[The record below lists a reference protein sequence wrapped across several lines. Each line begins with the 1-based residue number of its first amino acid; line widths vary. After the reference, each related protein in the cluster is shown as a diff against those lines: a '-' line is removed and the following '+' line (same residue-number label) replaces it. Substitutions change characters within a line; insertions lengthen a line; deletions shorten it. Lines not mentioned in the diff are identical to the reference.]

1 MNNFIWDSERK
12 TRTGVAEAVFCEGK
26 TNSDLQ
32 AIVEHNLNAK
42 SALLMTRL
50 SSEQWLALKP
60 ETRQQ
65 LDYDPVSKTAIANL
79 ASPQK
84 SNNQVCIVCAG
95 TSDMA
100 VATEA
105 KRTLLFNGID
115 APIIADVGVA
125 GLWRL
130 LDKIETIRQY
140 KIIIAAAGM
149 EGALF
154 SVLAG
159 LVTAPVIAVPTA
171 VGYGVS
177 ADGQAALSSALSSCA
192 PGVMT
197 VNINNGFGA
206 ASAAV
211 KTIRQ
216 FTE

>member
-12 TRTGVAEAVFCEGK
+12 NRTAIAEAVFCEGK
-26 TNSDLQ
+26 SNSDLQ
-32 AIVEHNLNAK
+32 AIVEHNLAAK
-42 SALLMTRL
+42 SPLLMTRL

-60 ETRQQ
+60 DIRQQ
-65 LDYDPVSKTAIANL
+65 LDYESVSKTAIANL
-79 ASPQK
+79 SPIEK
-84 SNNQVCIVCAG
+84 FNKQVCIVCAG

-105 KRTLLFNGID
+105 QRTLLFNAIE
-115 APIIADVGVA
+115 APVIADVGVA

-159 LVTAPVIAVPTA
+159 LVSAPVIAVPTA

-177 ADGQAALSSALSSCA
+177 AGGQAALSSSLSSCS
-192 PGVMT
+192 PGIVT

-206 ASAAV
+206 AAAAV
-211 KTIRQ
+211 KILRQ
-216 FTE
+216 FS